1 MEVWDRTI
9 IIVSISLIALLI
21 LFLKHRIWRVQQ
33 EMRLLFCVPLAIV
46 SLHITMMGMD
56 VCLTGLYIGVL
67 LVTGC
72 FFYEKPN
79 VRKRLCIG
87 AVFCILITCVP
98 CLMSSEYR
106 RTHYKDEFVEGF
118 QVMKE
123 HYVLS
128 EYKEIDWDRLYED
141 YIARFEQV
149 DREKSK
155 VLAYETWIDF
165 TMEFRDAHVSAHLLA
180 EDDSYRE
187 QYTQKKVGYDYG
199 FSLVTMENGNTVFA
213 NVNEKGDVYQ
223 KGIRDGMV
231 VTAFDGVSIQQ
242 KKEES
247 DMWFSAFSDKE
258 NEAFYQ
264 SMAVTCSGGETVTV
278 TYEDAAGNEQD
289 VVVTQQGKGNDQFKE
304 TMRLLTGNNEKTN
317 LSCEMKTVDVAYM
330 VINDMLVNPEIQ
342 VQSEAEFTEEKNYS
356 GLKKRLKKQIAELK
370 QNGAEKLIIDLR
382 GNPGGYLEMSV
393 ALASLFS
400 TEESFAAA
408 EGTYNEEK
416 RQYEIVD
423 SVNLQAEDVWGEGE
437 IVILVNADT
446 ASAAELFAYF
456 MSKKDNVT
464 IMGMTKS
471 TGSAMAT
478 SNYATDSF
486 ELYFPMMLLLDENG
500 EVLIDSDV
508 SGVNTAPL
516 DVRIPLDD
524 NAFASIFSRK
534 EDYVLEY
541 ALEYLKD

>member
-1 MEVWDRTI
+1 MEVWDRAVI
-9 IIVSISLIALLI
+9 MVSVSLTALLI

-46 SLHITMMGMD
+46 SLHIAMMGMN

-67 LVTGC
+67 LVAGC
-72 FFYEKPN
+72 FFCERSY
-79 VRKRLCIG
+79 VRKGLCIG
-87 AVFCILITCVP
+87 AVFCILITCIP
-98 CLMSSEYR
+98 CLLSSRYR
-106 RTHYKDEFVEGF
+106 ETHYKDEFVEGF
-118 QVMKE
+118 RVMKE

-128 EYKEIDWDRLYED
+128 EYKEIDWDKLYED
-141 YIARFEQV
+141 YIVRFEQA
-149 DREKSK
+149 DQEQSK
-155 VLAYETWIDF
+155 ALAYETWIDF
-165 TMEFRDAHVSAHLLA
+165 TKEFCDAHVSAHLLS

-199 FSLVTMENGNTVFA
+199 FSLVTMENGDTVFV
-213 NVNEKGDVYQ
+213 NVNEKSDVYQ

-231 VTAFDGVSIQQ
+231 VTAFDGVDIQQ

-247 DMWFSAFSDKE
+247 DVWFSTFPDKE
-258 NEAFYQ
+258 NESFYQ
-264 SMAVTCSGGETVTV
+264 SMAVTCSGGETITI
-278 TYEDAAGNEQD
+278 TYEDAVGNEQD
-289 VVVTQQGKGNDQFKE
+289 VLVTQQGKGDNQFKE
-304 TMRLLTGNNEKTN
+304 TMRLLTGNNEQTN
-317 LSCEMKTVDVAYM
+317 LSCEMKTTDVAYL

-342 VQSEAEFTEEKNYS
+342 AQLETECTEEKNYS
-356 GLKKRLKKQIAELK
+356 GLKKRLKKQIVELK
-370 QNGAEKLIIDLR
+370 QKGAEKLIIDLR

-408 EGTYNEEK
+408 EGIYDEEK
-416 RQYEIVD
+416 QQYEIVD

-437 IVILVNADT
+437 IVILLNADT

-478 SNYATDSF
+478 GNYALDSF
-486 ELYFPMMLLLDENG
+486 EIYFPMMLLLDENG
-500 EVLIDSDV
+500 KVLIDSDV
-508 SGVNTAPL
+508 SGINTAPL
-516 DVRIPLDD
+516 DVKIPLDD
-524 NAFASIFSRK
+524 TAFVSVFGRK

-541 ALEYLKD
+541 AIEYLKD